1 MTILALPRAPIIEDA
16 LAVAKQWCAGRTIDD
31 RPALTHAARVAVT
44 VGAHRPDVDV
54 DVVAAALL
62 HDAPEF
68 APVSLKLDHFLEYRF
83 SPEVRRLIRGMQSE
97 HDAMDHGTPFIP
109 DLADSHLMLLS
120 TADKVVA
127 LRSLLRRA
135 DLFGD
140 VTAFFVRRRPLLD
153 LLAFFHTYQRTSIGA
168 VPTTLSLALDAA
180 LADLAQATATVPR
193 A

>member
-1 MTILALPRAPIIEDA
+1 MTIFAPPRAPVVEDA

-44 VGAHRPDVDV
+44 VGEHQPDVDA

-68 APVSLKLDHFLEYRF
+68 APATLDLDGFLDDRF
-83 SPEVRRLIRGMQSE
+83 GAEVRRLIRGMQSE
-97 HDAMDHGTPFIP
+97 HDAIDRQEPVIP
-109 DLADSHLMLLS
+109 DPADGHLMLLS

-135 DLFGD
+135 GLSGD
-140 VTAFFVRRRPLLD
+140 VTAFFARRRPLLD
-153 LLAFFHTYQRTSIGA
+153 LLAFFRTFQRTSVDA
-168 VPTTLSLALDAA
+168 VPASLSAALDTV
-180 LADLAQATATVPR
+180 LVDLAEATAAVSR
-193 A
+193 S